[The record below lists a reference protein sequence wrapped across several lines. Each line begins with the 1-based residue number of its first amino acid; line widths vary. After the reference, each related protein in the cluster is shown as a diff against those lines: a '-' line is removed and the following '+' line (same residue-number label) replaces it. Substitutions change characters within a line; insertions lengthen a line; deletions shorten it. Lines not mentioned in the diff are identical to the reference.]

1 MGQNLRPAWFEAG
14 TSLSWT
20 FVTCV
25 QERFPEEHTA
35 IDRFF
40 ELMHS
45 CSRPT
50 FYYIFIKVK
59 PFLRML
65 ITGSIQEGRG
75 LCVSGSYETIRMKL

>member
-1 MGQNLRPAWFEAG
+1 M
-14 TSLSWT
+14 SH
-20 FVTCV
+20 

-50 FYYIFIKVK
+50 FYYVFIKVK
-59 PFLRML
+59 NFLRIL
-65 ITGSIQEGRG
+65 ITGSIQKG
-75 LCVSGSYETIRMKL
+75 LCVSGSYQYYQKGAVSDQLTDGRTVEPENLNFFGPK